1 MAASCRAARA
11 SELSR
16 FVKFSRAQLQ
26 QLRHRH
32 RGYRI
37 SLCSEMLLL
46 LLLPLAHQMPWLLSG
61 LLIGLA
67 VELVVFVSRFS
78 SLKTGRPL
86 IIGLGCLAVLLEV
99 LWHGCLRF
107 APALGPQMTVP
118 HVVVWT
124 LFLLLAVVRIVK
136 SLIREPYVTVAVVL
150 GAASGYLLVGI
161 AGGVLLTAL
170 WVMHPAAFEPSALP
184 PLAVTLGNP
193 LPMAPALMAAS
204 FGLLTTVG
212 TGVLSPA
219 DVSGQVAAAVI
230 TIAGQLYVAIL
241 IALILGRFHRRSL

>member
-1 MAASCRAARA
+1 
-11 SELSR
+11 
-16 FVKFSRAQLQ
+16 
-26 QLRHRH
+26 
-32 RGYRI
+32 
-37 SLCSEMLLL
+37 
-46 LLLPLAHQMPWLLSG
+46 MPWLLSG

-86 IIGLGCLAVLLEV
+86 IISLGCLAVLLEV

-107 APALGPQMTVP
+107 APALGQQMTVP

>member
-11 SELSR
+11 SEASQV
-16 FVKFSRAQLQ
+16 VKFSRDQLQ
-26 QLRHRH
+26 RLRHRH

-37 SLCSEMLLL
+37 SLCSEVLLL
-46 LLLPLAHQMPWLLSG
+46 LLLPLAHQMPWLLSA
-61 LLIGLA
+61 LLIALA
-67 VELVVFVSRFS
+67 VQLMVFVSRFS

-86 IIGLGCLAVLLEV
+86 ILGLGCLAVLLEF
-99 LWHGCLRF
+99 LWHGGLRF
-107 APALGPQMTVP
+107 APALGQQLTVL

-170 WVMHPAAFEPSALP
+170 WVMHPTAFVPSALP
-184 PLAVTLGNP
+184 QFAVTLASP
-193 LPMAPALMAAS
+193 LPVAPALMAAA

-212 TGVLSPA
+212 TGVLSPS
-219 DVSGQVAAAVI
+219 DVSGQVVSSVI

-241 IALILGRFHRRSL
+241 IALILGRFHHRSY

>member
-37 SLCSEMLLL
+37 SLCSEVLLL

-107 APALGPQMTVP
+107 APVLGQQMTVP

-241 IALILGRFHRRSL
+241 IALILGSFHRRSL

>member
-1 MAASCRAARA
+1 
-11 SELSR
+11 
-16 FVKFSRAQLQ
+16 V
-26 QLRHRH
+26 
-32 RGYRI
+32 
-37 SLCSEMLLL
+37 LLL

-107 APALGPQMTVP
+107 APALGQQMTVP

>member
-37 SLCSEMLLL
+37 SLCSEVLLL

-107 APALGPQMTVP
+107 APALGQQMTVP

-193 LPMAPALMAAS
+193 LPMMAAS